1 MQGTSEGVGLS
12 VYILFCILAEQR
24 ESALRRVLKRLKSVF
39 KMLKSVVI
47 SVWQKEFKTGK

>member
-1 MQGTSEGVGLS
+1 